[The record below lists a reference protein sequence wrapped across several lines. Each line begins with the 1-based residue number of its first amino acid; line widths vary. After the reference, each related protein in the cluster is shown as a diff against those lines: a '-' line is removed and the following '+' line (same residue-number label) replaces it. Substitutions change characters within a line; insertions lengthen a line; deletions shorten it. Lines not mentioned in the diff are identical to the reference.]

1 MRFVVA
7 PLRAVL
13 LLLHILDG
21 IVISGLL
28 FPPLNQTRRNRIIG
42 AWSRGL
48 LRICGM
54 RLVVAGRA
62 FDPRLAREGVVPGT
76 PGRLVLANHISWIDV
91 FALLGTMPTRF
102 VAKSEI
108 GRWPVVGQL
117 VTLVGTLYIE
127 RGRRHA
133 VAAMNQRVRDRL
145 QAGETIVVFGEGTT
159 GDGFSLM
166 PFHSNLIAPALEV
179 GCEIWPVA
187 LRYTEN
193 GVQTAA
199 AGFVG
204 DMGLVTSLW
213 NILVARDVA
222 VEVACLPGFA
232 ASAEHTRHELAQR
245 ARVAIAGHLGI
256 RMEPP
261 SHAQRVAHPPAV
273 TATATASVNT
283 APERS
288 SAPASAS
295 Q

>member
-7 PLRAVL
+7 PVRAVV

-28 FPPLNQTRRNRIIG
+28 FPPLNQKHRNRIIG

-54 RLVVAGRA
+54 RLVVGGCAL
-62 FDPRLAREGVVPGT
+62 DPRLARQGVVPGT
-76 PGRLVLANHISWIDV
+76 LGRLVLANHISWIDV
-91 FALLGTMPTRF
+91 FALLGTLPSRF

-108 GRWPVVGQL
+108 GRWPVVGWL

-145 QAGETIVVFGEGTT
+145 EAGETIVVFGEGTT
-159 GDGFSLM
+159 GDGFSLL
-166 PFHSNLIAPALEV
+166 PFHSNLIAPALDAC
-179 GCEIWPVA
+179 CEIWPVA

-193 GVQTAA
+193 GVQTSA

-204 DMGLVTSLW
+204 RMGLVTSLW
-213 NILVARDVA
+213 NILVAHDIA
-222 VEVACLPGFA
+222 VEVACLPGFT
-232 ASAEHTRHELAQR
+232 ASPEHTRHELAQH
-245 ARVAIAGHLGI
+245 ARSAIADHLGV
-256 RMEPP
+256 RMDPP
-261 SHAQRVAHPPAV
+261 SHSQRPAHPPAV
-273 TATATASVNT
+273 TATAPASVNT
-283 APERS
+283 SPERS

>member
-1 MRFVVA
+1 MRYVLA
-7 PLRAVL
+7 PLRAL
-13 LLLHILDG
+13 ILLLHILDG

-28 FPPLNQTRRNRIIG
+28 FPTLDQRRRNRIIG

-48 LRICGM
+48 VRICGM
-54 RLVVAGRA
+54 RLVVTGRPL
-62 FDPRLAREGVVPGT
+62 DPRLAREGVVPGSL
-76 PGRLVLANHISWIDV
+76 GRLVLANHISWIDV
-91 FALLGTMPTRF
+91 FALLGTLPSRF

-108 GRWPVVGQL
+108 GRWPLVGWL

-133 VAAMNQRVRDRL
+133 VAAMNQRVSDRL
-145 QAGETIVVFGEGTT
+145 KAGETIVVFGEGTT
-159 GDGFSLM
+159 TYGFELL

-187 LRYTEN
+187 LRYTDR

-204 DMGLVTSLW
+204 EMSLVNSLW
-213 NILVARDVA
+213 NILVARDIA
-222 VEVACLPGFA
+222 VEVACLPSFPA
-232 ASAEHTRHELAQR
+232 ASGTTRHQLAKVAR
-245 ARVAIAGHLGI
+245 AAIANHLGLAI
-256 RMEPP
+256 DAPP
-261 SHAQRVAHPPAV
+261 HAGRAQQAV
-273 TATATASVNT
+273 PTAS
-283 APERS
+283 APLPDDSEPEAA

>member
-1 MRFVVA
+1 MGSGTFFRAMRFVVA
-7 PLRAVL
+7 PLRAVI

-28 FPPLNQTRRNRIIG
+28 FPALTQTRRNRIIG

-54 RLVVAGRA
+54 RVVVAGRA

-76 PGRLVLANHISWIDV
+76 TGRLVLANHISWIDV
-91 FALLGTMPTRF
+91 FALLGTLPSRF

-108 GRWPVVGQL
+108 GRWPLVGWL

-145 QAGETIVVFGEGTT
+145 EAGETIVVFGEGTT

-166 PFHSNLIAPALEV
+166 PFHSNLIAPALDV

-187 LRYTEN
+187 LRYTEE
-193 GVQTAA
+193 GAQTSA

-213 NILVARDVA
+213 NILVARDIA
-222 VEVACLPGFA
+222 VEVACLPGFI
-232 ASAEHTRHELAQR
+232 ASAERTRHELAQR
-245 ARVAIAGHLGI
+245 ARVAIADHLGI
-256 RMEPP
+256 EMEPP
-261 SHAQRVAHPPAV
+261 SHPQRSPNPPAV
-273 TATATASVNT
+273 TSKATVSVDNS
-283 APERS
+283 PE
-288 SAPASAS
+288 
-295 Q
+295 

>member
-7 PLRAVL
+7 PLRAVI

-28 FPPLNQTRRNRIIG
+28 FPPLSQKRRNRIIG

-48 LRICGM
+48 LRVCGM

-62 FDPRLAREGVVPGT
+62 FDPRLAREGAVPGT
-76 PGRLVLANHISWIDV
+76 LGRLVLSNHISWIDV
-91 FALLGTMPTRF
+91 FALLGTLPSRF

-108 GRWPVVGQL
+108 GRWPVVGWL

-145 QAGETIVVFGEGTT
+145 EAGETIVVFGEGTT
-159 GDGFSLM
+159 GDGFSVL

-179 GCEIWPVA
+179 GCEIWPVG
-187 LRYTEN
+187 LRYTEA
-193 GVQTAA
+193 GTQTSA

-213 NILVARDVA
+213 NILVARDIA
-222 VEVACLPGFA
+222 VEVACLPGFI

-245 ARVAIAGHLGI
+245 ARVAIADHLGI
-256 RMEPP
+256 KMDPP
-261 SHAQRVAHPPAV
+261 SHPQRSPNPPAV
-273 TATATASVNT
+273 TSKATVSVDNS
-283 APERS
+283 PERS